1 MIVTTFFP
9 TVLLPTIKSNCT
21 QLLEM
26 TNNSEEYE
34 EIKSLF
40 NSYSIDQLPLIVRYN
55 LNKFSSN
62 QSFYVITRYHVFF
75 TYIIYCFLCR
85 SNFDAMPIQESV
97 NGLPRPLL
105 PSNPASR
112 RRDLSDRHCRFLYQS
127 IDK

>member
-1 MIVTTFFP
+1 
-9 TVLLPTIKSNCT
+9 
-21 QLLEM
+21 M

-112 RRDLSDRHCRFLYQS
+112 RRDLSDRHCRFLYS
-127 IDK
+127 KGLNKSLISPKFDTSFFKR